1 MELPATVTAAWSTFA
16 KFSPWDAMDDIQWTV
31 YTGFVAACADAN
43 LGYADLEEF
52 LIGNASVD
60 GAPDFLAGELAAG
73 LEVGTRI
80 LKMRPAAPAAAAVPA
95 VAPVAA
101 APVETAEAKAA
112 REAAEAAKV
121 AEEARLAVLAKLSP
135 EERKALGL

>member
-31 YTGFVAACADAN
+31 YSGFVAACADAG

-52 LIGNASVD
+52 LIENVSID

-73 LEVGTRI
+73 LEVGTRV
-80 LKMRPAAPAAAAVPA
+80 LKMRPAAPAPAPAA
-95 VAPVAA
+95 AA
-101 APVETAEAKAA
+101 APAETAEAKAA

-121 AEEARLAVLAKLSP
+121 AEEARLAAMAKLSP

>member
-1 MELPATVTAAWSTFA
+1 MELPAPVTAAWSTFA

-31 YTGFVAACADAN
+31 YSGFVATCADAG

-52 LIGNASVD
+52 LIENVSID

-73 LEVGTRI
+73 LEVGTRV
-80 LKMRPAAPAAAAVPA
+80 LKMRPAAPAAPA
-95 VAPVAA
+95 TPVVAA
-101 APVETAEAKAA
+101 ETAEAKAA
-112 REAAEAAKV
+112 REAVEAAKI
-121 AEEARLAVLAKLSP
+121 AEEARLAAMAKLSP

>member
-31 YTGFVAACADAN
+31 YSGFVAACADAG

-52 LIGNASVD
+52 LIENVSID

-73 LEVGTRI
+73 LEVGTRV
-80 LKMRPAAPAAAAVPA
+80 LKMRPAAPAAPA
-95 VAPVAA
+95 VAT
-101 APVETAEAKAA
+101 ETPEAKAA
-112 REAAEAAKV
+112 REAAEAAKI
-121 AEEARLAVLAKLSP
+121 AEEARLAAMAKLSP

>member
-1 MELPATVTAAWSTFA
+1 MELPAPVTAAWSTFA

-31 YTGFVAACADAN
+31 YSGFVAACADAN

-52 LIGNASVD
+52 LIENVSID

-73 LEVGTRI
+73 LEVGTRV
-80 LKMRPAAPAAAAVPA
+80 LKMRPAAPAPVA
-95 VAPVAA
+95 APVASAAA
-101 APVETAEAKAA
+101 APVETPEAKAA
-112 REAAEAAKV
+112 REAAEAAKL
-121 AEEARLAVLAKLSP
+121 AEETRLAAMAKLSP

>member
-31 YTGFVAACADAN
+31 YSGFVAACADAG

-52 LIGNASVD
+52 LIENASVD

-73 LEVGTRI
+73 LEVGTRV
-80 LKMRPAAPAAAAVPA
+80 LKMRPAAPAAPA
-95 VAPVAA
+95 VA
-101 APVETAEAKAA
+101 VETPEAKAA
-112 REAAEAAKV
+112 REAAEAAKI
-121 AEEARLAVLAKLSP
+121 AEEARLAAMAKLSP

>member
-1 MELPATVTAAWSTFA
+1 MELPAPVTAAWSTFA
-16 KFSPWDAMDDIQWTV
+16 KFSPWDAMDDIQWMV
-31 YTGFVAACADAN
+31 YSGFVAACADAN

-52 LIGNASVD
+52 LIENVSID

-73 LEVGTRI
+73 LEVGTRV
-80 LKMRPAAPAAAAVPA
+80 LKMRPAAPAPAAPS
-95 VAPVAA
+95 VAA
-101 APVETAEAKAA
+101 APVETGEAKAA

-121 AEEARLAVLAKLSP
+121 AGEARLAAMAKLTP

>member
-31 YTGFVAACADAN
+31 YSGFVAACADAN

-52 LIGNASVD
+52 LIENVSID

-73 LEVGTRI
+73 LEVGTRV
-80 LKMRPAAPAAAAVPA
+80 LKLRPAAPAPTAAPS
-95 VAPVAA
+95 VAA

-121 AEEARLAVLAKLSP
+121 AEEARLAAMAKLTP

>member
-1 MELPATVTAAWSTFA
+1 MELPAPVTAAWSTFA

-31 YTGFVAACADAN
+31 YSGFVAACADAG
-43 LGYADLEEF
+43 LGYPDLEEF
-52 LIGNASVD
+52 LIENVSID

-73 LEVGTRI
+73 LEVGTRV
-80 LKMRPAAPAAAAVPA
+80 LKMRPAALAAAPAPAA
-95 VAPVAA
+95 VAPAA

-112 REAAEAAKV
+112 REAAEAAKA
-121 AEEARLAVLAKLSP
+121 AEEARLVVIAKLTP

>member
-31 YTGFVAACADAN
+31 YSGFVAVCADAG
-43 LGYADLEEF
+43 LGYPELEEF
-52 LIGNASVD
+52 LIENASVD

-73 LEVGTRI
+73 LEVGTRV
-80 LKMRPAAPAAAAVPA
+80 LKMRPAAPAAAAV
-95 VAPVAA
+95 AA
-101 APVETAEAKAA
+101 ETPEAKAA
-112 REAAEAAKV
+112 REAAEAAKI
-121 AEEARLAVLAKLSP
+121 AEEARLAAMAKLSP

>member
-31 YTGFVAACADAN
+31 YSGFVAACADAN

-52 LIGNASVD
+52 LIENVSID
-60 GAPDFLAGELAAG
+60 DAPDFLAGELAAG
-73 LEVGTRI
+73 LEVGTRV
-80 LKMRPAAPAAAAVPA
+80 LKMRPAAPAPS
-95 VAPVAA
+95 VAA
-101 APVETAEAKAA
+101 APVETAELKAA

-121 AEEARLAVLAKLSP
+121 AEEARLAAMAKLTP

>member
-1 MELPATVTAAWSTFA
+1 MELPAPVTAAWSTFA

-31 YTGFVAACADAN
+31 YSGFVAACADAN

-52 LIGNASVD
+52 LIENVSID

-73 LEVGTRI
+73 LEVGTRV
-80 LKMRPAAPAAAAVPA
+80 LKMRSAAVAP
-95 VAPVAA
+95 APVAA
-101 APVETAEAKAA
+101 HVAAEAVETPEAKAA
-112 REAAEAAKV
+112 REAAEAAKI
-121 AEEARLAVLAKLSP
+121 AEEARLAAMTKLSP

>member
-31 YTGFVAACADAN
+31 YSGFVAACADAG

-52 LIGNASVD
+52 LIENVSID

-73 LEVGTRI
+73 LEVGTRV
-80 LKMRPAAPAAAAVPA
+80 LKMRPAAPAAPA
-95 VAPVAA
+95 VAA
-101 APVETAEAKAA
+101 ETPEAKAA
-112 REAAEAAKV
+112 REAAEAAKI
-121 AEEARLAVLAKLSP
+121 AEEARLAAMAKLSP

>member
-1 MELPATVTAAWSTFA
+1 MELPAPVTAAWSTFA

-31 YTGFVAACADAN
+31 YSGFVAACADAN

-52 LIGNASVD
+52 LIENVSID

-73 LEVGTRI
+73 LEVGTRV
-80 LKMRPAAPAAAAVPA
+80 LKMRPAAPAPVA
-95 VAPVAA
+95 APVTA
-101 APVETAEAKAA
+101 APVETPEAKAA
-112 REAAEAAKV
+112 REAAEAAKL
-121 AEEARLAVLAKLSP
+121 AEETRLAAMAKLSP

>member
-1 MELPATVTAAWSTFA
+1 MELPAPVTAAWSTFA

-31 YTGFVAACADAN
+31 YSGFVAACADAG

-52 LIGNASVD
+52 LIENASVD

-73 LEVGTRI
+73 LEVGTRV
-80 LKMRPAAPAAAAVPA
+80 LKMRPAPVAPAEPT
-95 VAPVAA
+95 PA
-101 APVETAEAKAA
+101 APVESPEAKAA
-112 REAAEAAKV
+112 REAADAAKV
-121 AEEARLAVLAKLSP
+121 AEAARLAAMAKLSP

>member
-31 YTGFVAACADAN
+31 YSGFVAACADAG

-52 LIGNASVD
+52 LIENSSVD

-73 LEVGTRI
+73 LEVGTRV
-80 LKMRPAAPAAAAVPA
+80 LKMRPAAPAR
-95 VAPVAA
+95 APTVAA
-101 APVETAEAKAA
+101 APAVAVETPEARAA
-112 REAAEAAKV
+112 REAAEAAKI
-121 AEEARLAVLAKLSP
+121 AEDARLAVLAKLSP

>member
-31 YTGFVAACADAN
+31 YSGFVAACADAG

-52 LIGNASVD
+52 LIENVSID

-73 LEVGTRI
+73 LEVGTRV
-80 LKMRPAAPAAAAVPA
+80 LKMRPAAPV
-95 VAPVAA
+95 VAA
-101 APVETAEAKAA
+101 ETPEAKAA
-112 REAAEAAKV
+112 REAAEAAKI
-121 AEEARLAVLAKLSP
+121 AEDARLAAMAKLSP

>member
-31 YTGFVAACADAN
+31 YSGFVATCADAG

-52 LIGNASVD
+52 LIENVSID

-73 LEVGTRI
+73 LEVGTRV
-80 LKMRPAAPAAAAVPA
+80 LKMRPAAPVAAPAPAAPA
-95 VAPVAA
+95 VVA
-101 APVETAEAKAA
+101 ETPEAKAA
-112 REAAEAAKV
+112 REAAEAAKI
-121 AEEARLAVLAKLSP
+121 AEEARLAAMAKLSP

>member
-1 MELPATVTAAWSTFA
+1 MELPAPVTAAWSTFA

-31 YTGFVAACADAN
+31 YSGFVAACADAG
-43 LGYADLEEF
+43 LGYPDLEEF
-52 LIGNASVD
+52 LIENVSID

-73 LEVGTRI
+73 LEVGTRV
-80 LKMRPAAPAAAAVPA
+80 LKMRPAAPAVVAAPA
-95 VAPVAA
+95 AAA

-121 AEEARLAVLAKLSP
+121 AEEARLAVMAKLTP

>member
-1 MELPATVTAAWSTFA
+1 MELPAPVTAAWSTFA

-31 YTGFVAACADAN
+31 YSGFVAACADAN

-52 LIGNASVD
+52 LIENVSID

-73 LEVGTRI
+73 LEVGTRV
-80 LKMRPAAPAAAAVPA
+80 LKMRAAAPAP
-95 VAPVAA
+95 APVAA
-101 APVETAEAKAA
+101 APVETPEAKAA
-112 REAAEAAKV
+112 REAAEAAKL
-121 AEEARLAVLAKLSP
+121 AEETRLAAMAKLSP

>member
-31 YTGFVAACADAN
+31 YSGFVAACADAG

-52 LIGNASVD
+52 LIENASVD

-73 LEVGTRI
+73 LEVGTRV
-80 LKMRPAAPAAAAVPA
+80 LKMRPAALPT
-95 VAPVAA
+95 PVAA
-101 APVETAEAKAA
+101 PADAAETPEAKAA
-112 REAAEAAKV
+112 REAAEAAKL
-121 AEEARLAVLAKLSP
+121 AEEARLAAMAKLSP

>member
-1 MELPATVTAAWSTFA
+1 MELPAPVTAAWSTFA

-31 YTGFVAACADAN
+31 YSGFVAACADAN

-52 LIGNASVD
+52 LIENVSID

-73 LEVGTRI
+73 LEVGTRV
-80 LKMRPAAPAAAAVPA
+80 LKMRPAAPAPVAAP
-95 VAPVAA
+95 VASVAA
-101 APVETAEAKAA
+101 APVETPEAKAA
-112 REAAEAAKV
+112 REAAEAAKL
-121 AEEARLAVLAKLSP
+121 AEETRLAAMAKLSP

>member
-31 YTGFVAACADAN
+31 YSGFVAACADAG

-52 LIGNASVD
+52 LIENVSID

-73 LEVGTRI
+73 LEVGTRV
-80 LKMRPAAPAAAAVPA
+80 LKMRPAAPTAPA
-95 VAPVAA
+95 VAA
-101 APVETAEAKAA
+101 ETPEAKAA
-112 REAAEAAKV
+112 REAAEAAKI
-121 AEEARLAVLAKLSP
+121 AEEARLAAMAKLSP

>member
-31 YTGFVAACADAN
+31 YSGFVASCADAG

-52 LIGNASVD
+52 LIENVSID

-73 LEVGTRI
+73 LEVGTRV
-80 LKMRPAAPAAAAVPA
+80 LKMRPAAPAAPA
-95 VAPVAA
+95 VAA
-101 APVETAEAKAA
+101 ETPEAKAA
-112 REAAEAAKV
+112 REAAEAAKI
-121 AEEARLAVLAKLSP
+121 AEEARLAAMAKLSP

>member
-1 MELPATVTAAWSTFA
+1 MELPASVTSAWSTFA
-16 KFSPWDAMDDIQWTV
+16 KFSPWDAMDDVQWTV

-52 LIGNASVD
+52 LIENVSVD

-80 LKMRPAAPAAAAVPA
+80 LKVRPIVAAPAAAATT
-95 VAPVAA
+95 APAA

-121 AEEARLAVLAKLSP
+121 AEAARHAAMAKLSP

>member
-31 YTGFVAACADAN
+31 YSGFVAACADAN

-52 LIGNASVD
+52 LIENVSID

-73 LEVGTRI
+73 LEVGTRV
-80 LKMRPAAPAAAAVPA
+80 LKMRPAAPAPTAAPS
-95 VAPVAA
+95 VAA

-121 AEEARLAVLAKLSP
+121 AEEARLAAMAKLTP